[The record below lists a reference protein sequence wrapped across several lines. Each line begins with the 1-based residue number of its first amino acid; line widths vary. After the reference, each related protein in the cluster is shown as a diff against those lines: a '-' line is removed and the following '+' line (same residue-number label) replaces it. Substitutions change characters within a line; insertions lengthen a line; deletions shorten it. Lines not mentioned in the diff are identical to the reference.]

1 MTVTSYQSQAC
12 FNAWINCEDLL
23 VSICQTGTSF
33 SKKFSR
39 VVDECALICM
49 GTFHAMKSHS
59 QNLGRIALLCVGICE
74 ECAELCET
82 RQEEQFRKCA
92 KVCKECSIVMSALA
106 STNLSDQSITESEYD
121 F

>member
-1 MTVTSYQSQAC
+1 MTVTNHQSQAC

-23 VSICQTGTSF
+23 VSICHTGTSM

-39 VVDECALICM
+39 VIDECALICM

-59 QNLGRIALLCVGICE
+59 QNLGRLALLCVGICE
-74 ECAELCET
+74 ECAELCES
-82 RQEEQFRKCA
+82 REEDLFQRCA
-92 KVCKECSIVMSALA
+92 LVCKECSTTLGPLA
-106 STNLSDQSITESEYD
+106 YSDLNDHSVAENEYD